1 MATSALSIFLF
12 ALGITLP
19 IFVVLFL
26 GLWLAR
32 CGKLSEAFIRDANQI
47 IYKIGLPIML
57 FLTCAMAEFSWDE
70 NSALLLAFALMT
82 LIVFFGAWMS
92 TNLLGHTQDLGVIVQ
107 GSFRGNLVILGLAL
121 AANAYGERG
130 LAMAALPVAFTVL
143 IYNFLSVFI
152 LDRHRGL
159 KATLNG
165 IITNPLILAI
175 AAGCLYNLTNLPIP
189 SLIKTTAGYITQM
202 VLPLALICIGG
213 SLNGRR
219 LTHFDSAVIS
229 ANLWKLV
236 ASPAIAIAL
245 GLALGVNGEALVILF
260 LLASAPT
267 ATVSYVMA
275 EALNANGKLA
285 ASIVAQT
292 TFFSLFTV
300 TAGLVGLSYLS

>member
-82 LIVFFGAWMS
+82 LIVFFGAWMT

-245 GLALGVNGEALVILF
+245 GLALGVNGEALIILF

>member
-1 MATSALSIFLF
+1 VATSALSIFLF

-82 LIVFFGAWMS
+82 LIVFFGAWMT
-92 TNLLGHTQDLGVIVQ
+92 TNLLRHTQDLGVIVQ

>member
-82 LIVFFGAWMS
+82 LIVFFGAWMT

-152 LDRHRGL
+152 LDRHRGF

-219 LTHFDSAVIS
+219 LTHFDTAVIS

>member
-82 LIVFFGAWMS
+82 LIVFFGAWIT
-92 TNLLGHTQDLGVIVQ
+92 TNLLGNTQDLGVIVQ